1 MWLRAM
7 DKGWLAAIAVVGGFG
22 ILGLKLLAFFISGSV
37 ALLSDALESIVN
49 IAASIMMLVSVRISV
64 MPADTSHQ
72 YGHQKVENISAFV
85 EGALIL
91 VAGSLIAYTAFSRLF
106 SSVELVDLNLAV
118 GVSFFATACNFG
130 LSWLL
135 SRSAKETGSV
145 ALEGDAKHLLS
156 DVASTIGVNAGLLV
170 AGFTGWNILDPLL
183 ALAVAVLVGRMGVQ
197 LVTEAGNGL
206 MDQAATEEE
215 DRIRRVLE
223 EHRSRFVDYHE
234 LKTRR
239 SGNQVFAELHL
250 SVDEALTVGEAHELT
265 DHLEEELQAKLPEV
279 TLTIH
284 VEPTEADEVPE

>member
-7 DKGWLAAIAVVGGFG
+7 DKGGSAALAVVGGFG

-64 MPADTSHQ
+64 MPADPSHE

-106 SSVELVDLNLAV
+106 SSVELVDLSLAV

-183 ALAVAVLVGRMGVQ
+183 ALAVAVLVSRMGVQ
-197 LVTEAGNGL
+197 LVMKAGSGL
-206 MDQAATEEE
+206 MDQATTEEE

-265 DHLEEELQAKLPEV
+265 DHLEEELQAKLLEV

-284 VEPTEADEVPE
+284 VEPTEAEEVP

>member
-1 MWLRAM
+1 M
-7 DKGWLAAIAVVGGFG
+7 DKGGSAALAVVGGFG

-49 IAASIMMLVSVRISV
+49 IAASIMMLVSVRISG
-64 MPADTSHQ
+64 MPADPSHE

-91 VAGSLIAYTAFSRLF
+91 VAGSLIAYTAFGRLF
-106 SSVELVDLNLAV
+106 SSVELVDLSLAV
-118 GVSFFATACNFG
+118 GASFFATACNFG

-156 DVASTIGVNAGLLV
+156 DVASTIGVNAGLMV

-183 ALAVAVLVGRMGVQ
+183 ALAVAVLVGRMGIQ
-197 LVTEAGNGL
+197 LVMKAGSGL

-215 DRIRRVLE
+215 KRIRRVLE

>member
-1 MWLRAM
+1 MRFARA
-7 DKGWLAAIAVVGGFG
+7 DY
-22 ILGLKLLAFFISGSV
+22 
-37 ALLSDALESIVN
+37 
-49 IAASIMMLVSVRISV
+49 
-64 MPADTSHQ
+64 SHE
-72 YGHQKVENISAFV
+72 YSHQKVENISAFV

-91 VAGSLIAYTAFSRLF
+91 VAGSLVAYTAFGRLF
-106 SSVELVDLNLAV
+106 SPVELVDLSLAIV
-118 GVSFFATACNFG
+118 VSFFATACNFG

-183 ALAVAVLVGRMGVQ
+183 ALAVAVLVSRMGVQ
-197 LVTEAGNGL
+197 LVMKAGSGL
-206 MDQAATEEE
+206 MDQAATEEG
-215 DRIRRVLE
+215 DKIRRVLE

-239 SGNQVFAELHL
+239 NGNQVFAELHL

-284 VEPTEADEVPE
+284 VEPTEAEEVP